1 MLDNIVTMEKSMV
14 SYHMPETKNQSK
26 QWMKKGLPIKERVH
40 ASRMKQMLLAFFDSK
55 GLINTHIV
63 PRGASINAN
72 YIIKALGKF
81 LVHLKYKR
89 PEMVRLNSFSTWTTR
104 LSTSPPV

>member
-26 QWMKKGLPIKERVH
+26 QWIKKGLPIKARVH

-55 GLINTHIV
+55 GLIYTDIV
-63 PRGASINAN
+63 PRGTSINAN
-72 YIIKALGKF
+72 YIIKPLGKF

-89 PEMVRLNSFSTWTTR
+89 PEIVQLNCFSTWTTR
-104 LSTSPPV
+104 PSTSPPV